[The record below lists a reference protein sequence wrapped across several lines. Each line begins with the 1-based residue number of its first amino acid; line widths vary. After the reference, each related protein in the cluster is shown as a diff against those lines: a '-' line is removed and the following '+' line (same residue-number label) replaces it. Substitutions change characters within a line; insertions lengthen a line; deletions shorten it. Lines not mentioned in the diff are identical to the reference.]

1 MTAKTAPKTVDA
13 AAAIETFAADA
24 QKSITENMEKATKSF
39 EDVAAFGQETIEAMI
54 KSQNIAA
61 KAAEE
66 INAEVVAFSKKTL
79 EETVAHAKELAASQ
93 TVTDF
98 IEKQS
103 GFAKVTFD
111 AMMKQSTK
119 MNELMLAAMKD
130 AMAPVAARV
139 TAAVDM
145 MKVNAA

>member
-13 AAAIETFAADA
+13 TAIETFAADA

-79 EETVAHAKELAASQ
+79 EETVAHAKELASSQ

-119 MNELMLAAMKD
+119 MNEMMLAAMKD